1 MKYTATK
8 NTAKLTHV
16 FLLLAI
22 TMFSCSKSFATIGLT
37 VNGQANGAT
46 FETGNTFSWSISGLT
61 TGAGVSNQLWIDMN
75 GNDIIDPATD
85 FLFVSFNQTDGV
97 PGGNQGPGDDDATAN
112 GTITTSI
119 GGLGFPVGNYIFRTI
134 SGTDTATSTYSLTA
148 ISSPTFTVSG
158 KVTKDG
164 SGLINVV
171 VSLQGP
177 DGEYYVLTDNNG
189 NYIITTKEASGSN
202 VRVRVPMESFNSSL
216 SGYVFTPNEAS
227 FTLSSNVSNIDFT
240 VLAGKII
247 MGTVTD
253 TTGAPI
259 FDMAVNVYTP
269 NGGGNKNYDGRTD
282 VNGNYSITVDTGTYT
297 VQFGNDR
304 EPKGYLRTYYNQK
317 YSSQNADYIHVTEFT
332 DTIKNIN
339 AVLRKGAVI
348 MGTFK
353 KDGKNIR
360 GGINAYAYNVP
371 GPPLYEAYHDST
383 ENFYYLFVPP
393 GQYSIQFHVDNGGG
407 GGPSLFFNQTP
418 NFPGSMV
425 NINALSDTAK
435 NINVDFTS
443 PLTYMFI
450 GNGNWGNPFN
460 WKDNLRPPFT
470 LYPPDTILISHV
482 LGGQCIL
489 NYTQHISNGASLVV
503 PTGKTLVVP
512 GSLTIQ

>member
-1 MKYTATK
+1 MKYSVTK
-8 NTAKLTHV
+8 YIAK
-16 FLLLAI
+16 FSSILLLLI
-22 TMFSCSKSFATIGLT
+22 ICIFSFSKSYAIIGLT

-46 FETGNTFSWSISGLT
+46 FESGNTFSWSISGLT
-61 TGAGVSNQLWIDMN
+61 NGAGVSNQLWIDMN
-75 GNDIIDPATD
+75 GNSTIDTATD
-85 FLFVSFNQTDGV
+85 FLFVSFNQTDGIS
-97 PGGNQGPGDDDATAN
+97 GGEQGPGDDDATAN

-119 GGLGFPVGNYIFRTI
+119 GGLGFPVGNYIFQTI
-134 SGTDTATSTYSLTA
+134 AGTDTATSTYSLTA
-148 ISSPTFTVSG
+148 ITSPTFTVSG
-158 KVTKDG
+158 KVSKDG
-164 SGLINVV
+164 VGLVNVV
-171 VSLQGP
+171 VSLRGP

-189 NYIITTKEASGSN
+189 DYTITTKEAFGSN
-202 VRVRVPMESFNSSL
+202 VRVSVPLESFNSSL
-216 SGYVFTPNEAS
+216 NGYVFSPTETS
-227 FTLSSNVSNIDFT
+227 FTLSENVSNINFS

-259 FDMAVNVYTP
+259 VDMSVSLYIP
-269 NGGGNKNYDGRTD
+269 GGGNNNYNTRTD
-282 VNGNYSITVDTGTYT
+282 INGNYSVAVDTGNYII
-297 VQFGNDR
+297 QFGNDR

-317 YSSQNADYIHVTEFT
+317 YSSQFCDYIHVTEFT

-353 KDGKNIR
+353 KDGHNVR
-360 GGINAYAYNVP
+360 GGINAYTYNVP

-407 GGPSLFFNQTP
+407 GRPSLFFHQTP

-443 PLTYMFI
+443 PLTYIFT

-460 WKDNLRPPFT
+460 WKDNLKPPFT
-470 LYPPDTILISHV
+470 LYAPDTILVNHSP
-482 LGGQCIL
+482 GGQCIL
-489 NYTQHISNGASLVV
+489 NITQHISNGASLVV
-503 PTGKTLVVP
+503 PTGKTLLIP
-512 GSLTIQ
+512 GALTIQ